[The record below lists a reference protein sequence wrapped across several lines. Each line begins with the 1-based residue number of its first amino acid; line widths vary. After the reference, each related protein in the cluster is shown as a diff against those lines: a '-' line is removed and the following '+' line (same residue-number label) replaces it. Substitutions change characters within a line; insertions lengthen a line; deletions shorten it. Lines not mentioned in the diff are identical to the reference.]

1 MSDEWVIE
9 VDYGNL
15 SKEQLKELCVQ
26 NELNATGKKEDLLQR
41 LRGMNAPSV
50 KKTQEQLR
58 VSCPSCSQTLMFPS
72 DHPAEIKCPACS
84 NVFDPRVSSFVS
96 NHGVE
101 IKLQGSGDRQKFVFS
116 VFTLYCSIF
125 VFAWSGIWD
134 YGVDWNEDCLL
145 CLLCLFIFLPFIG
158 FASSLGEK
166 EEASWRGIMVVIF
179 GLLSAIH
186 ALLFIGLLILIASI

>member
-15 SKEQLKELCVQ
+15 SKEQLKELCAQ

-41 LRGMNAPSV
+41 LRGINAPSV
-50 KKTQEQLR
+50 QKTQEQFR

-101 IKLQGSGDRQKFVFS
+101 IKLQGGGDRQKFVFT
-116 VFTLYCSIF
+116 VFTLYCSLF

-134 YGVDWNEDCLL
+134 YGVGWNEDCLL
-145 CLLCLFIFLPFIG
+145 CLLFLFIFLPFIG

-166 EEASWRGIMVVIF
+166 EASWRGIMVVIF

-186 ALLFIGLLILIASI
+186 ALLFIGLLILIASF

>member
-1 MSDEWVIE
+1 M
-9 VDYGNL
+9 
-15 SKEQLKELCVQ
+15 
-26 NELNATGKKEDLLQR
+26 LQR

-50 KKTQEQLR
+50 KKTQEELR

>member
-50 KKTQEQLR
+50 KKTQEELR

-101 IKLQGSGDRQKFVFS
+101 IKLQGSGDRQKFVFT

>member
-101 IKLQGSGDRQKFVFS
+101 IKLQGSGDRQKFVFT